1 MQSGPG
7 TRVQTKKNA
16 NPRQIASK
24 KGNAMQ
30 CNAMPNQFALA
41 AEIVNQAAAADQ
53 DSSPQGQVHVC
64 IWSTLGCGILQ
75 DTSRKAARYHE
86 ALAFK

>member
-1 MQSGPG
+1 
-7 TRVQTKKNA
+7 
-16 NPRQIASK
+16 
-24 KGNAMQ
+24 MQ

-64 IWSTLGCGILQ
+64 IWSTLVRQIVLEEHLHPPLVTRVFHQLQ
-75 DTSRKAARYHE
+75 VEFVPVQPQRDGADIGYMS
-86 ALAFK
+86 L